1 MGWKMV
7 QETINDIEEKETIA
21 MKNKTIHA
29 NLQFH
34 SGPLIL
40 NIVIFTS
47 LQAVPQIMS
56 STKILLT

>member
-34 SGPLIL
+34 SGPVIL
-40 NIVIFTS
+40 NIVMFTS
-47 LQAVPQIMS
+47 LQTSPRNPIS
-56 STKILLT
+56 DSLLP

>member
-7 QETINDIEEKETIA
+7 QETINDFEEKETIV
-21 MKNKTIHA
+21 MMNKTIHA
-29 NLQFH
+29 NLKFH
-34 SGPLIL
+34 SGPVIL